1 MTGDVLHSAW
11 IVFVFVA
18 YFAVLIGIA
27 IVRVRNMSAMSD
39 YVLGRRRLSSF
50 TTALSAGSS
59 TTSGWTMLVFPALA
73 FTSGANQLWLVVF
86 LVIGAW
92 INWTIVAKRLRRYTI
107 SMDDSLTLPEFLER
121 RLRDETKVLR
131 TISAAFTIFFI
142 VFYITSG
149 LVAGSKLLN
158 TQFGLDATLGLILT
172 LIAVSS
178 YTFIGGFLAVSRT
191 DVFQALLILVGFV
204 IMLATVIIAAEDPLG
219 GVGGGVEGFMNPLT
233 DTQGQAVTPVF
244 VIGMMGWGLG
254 FFGAQHVLQRFMA
267 VEREDMIKQSRNLS
281 TLWLCLVYSL
291 SFLLGLFA
299 RPALDEA
306 GITTRWTRSGAVY
319 FLVAEYFF
327 PAVIGGLLLTAVI
340 AAVMSTADSQ
350 LLLSSA
356 IAAGDL
362 PLLRRFAGSLDASR
376 RVWLGRGLLVVIGA
390 LAAYLAIAFPATV
403 LNLVAYAWGGMGA
416 TFGPAVLLAL
426 YWRRFNVGG
435 ALAGVVVGFV
445 VASLWQFVLAG
456 GPQGMFDIMPAL
468 PGFLAGGL
476 SAVVATLL
484 TAPPAEN
491 CTREFDG
498 VVHGGLAEAQGPGRA
513 TALNQGS

>member
-1 MTGDVLHSAW
+1 MTPDALSTAW
-11 IVFVFVA
+11 TIAVFIA
-18 YFAVLIGIA
+18 YFAILIGIA
-27 IVRVRNMSAMSD
+27 IVRVRQMSAMSD

-92 INWTIVAKRLRRYTI
+92 INWTVVARRLRRYTI
-107 SMDDSLTLPEFLER
+107 SMEDALTIPEFLER
-121 RLRDETKVLR
+121 RLGDQSQVLR
-131 TISAAFTIFFI
+131 AICAAFTIFFV

-158 TQFGLDATLGLILT
+158 TEFGLDPTLGLILT

-191 DVFQALLILVGFV
+191 DVFQAVLILVGFV
-204 IMLATVIIAAEDPLG
+204 IMLTTVIVAAEDPLG
-219 GVGGGVEGFMNPLT
+219 GVGGGATGFMNPFT
-233 DTQGQAVTPVF
+233 DDRGGVVTPVF
-244 VIGMMGWGLG
+244 VLGTMGWGLG

-267 VEREDMIKQSRNLS
+267 VEREDRIKQSRNLS

-306 GITTRWTRSGAVY
+306 GITTSDAERVY
-319 FLVAEYFF
+319 FLVSDYFF
-327 PAVIGGLLLTAVI
+327 PAIIGGLLLTAVI

-350 LLLSSA
+350 LLLASA

-362 PLLRRFAGSLDASR
+362 PLLRRYASALGASQ
-376 RVWLGRGLLVVIGA
+376 RVWLGRALLVVIGA
-390 LAAYLAIAFPATV
+390 LAGYLAIAFPDTV

-416 TFGPAVLLAL
+416 TFGPSVILAL
-426 YWRRFNVGG
+426 YWRRFSFGG

-456 GPQGMFDIMPAL
+456 GPQGMFDVMPAL

-476 SAVVATLL
+476 AAIVGTLL
-484 TAPPAEN
+484 TAPPAED
-491 CTREFDG
+491 CTREFDEVLRG
-498 VVHGGLAEAQGPGRA
+498 SPAQAGTPA
-513 TALNQGS
+513 

>member
-1 MTGDVLHSAW
+1 MTDDVLHNAW
-11 IVFVFVA
+11 IVFVFVG
-18 YFAVLIGIA
+18 YFAILIGIA

-39 YVLGRRRLSSF
+39 YVLGRRQLSSF

-121 RLRDETKVLR
+121 RLRDRTRVLR
-131 TISAAFTIFFI
+131 AISAAFTIFFV

-158 TQFGLDATLGLILT
+158 TQFGLDSTLGLILT

-204 IMLATVIIAAEDPLG
+204 IMLATVIIAADDPFG

-233 DTQGQAVTPVF
+233 DTQGQLVTPVF
-244 VIGMMGWGLG
+244 VIGTMGWALG

-267 VEREDMIKQSRNLS
+267 VEREDKIKQSRNLS

-299 RPALDEA
+299 RPALDQA
-306 GITTRWTRSGAVY
+306 GITTMDAERVY
-319 FLVAEYFF
+319 FLVSEHFF
-327 PAVIGGLLLTAVI
+327 PALIGGLLLTAVI

-362 PLLRRFAGSLDASR
+362 PILRRFASSLNSSQ
-376 RVWLGRGLLVVIGA
+376 RVWLGRGLLVVVGT
-390 LAAYLAIAFPATV
+390 LAAYLAIAFPDSV

-416 TFGPAVLLAL
+416 TFGPTVILAL
-426 YWRRFNVGG
+426 YWRRFNLGG
-435 ALAGVVVGFV
+435 AIAGVVVGFV

-456 GPQGMFDIMPAL
+456 GPQGMFDIMPAM
-468 PGFLAGGL
+468 PGFVAGTLA
-476 SAVVATLL
+476 AVAGTLL
-484 TAPPAEN
+484 TAPPAAVS
-491 CTREFDG
+491 TREFDR
-498 VVHGGLAEAQGPGRA
+498 VVRGDLARA
-513 TALNQGS
+513 

>member
-1 MTGDVLHSAW
+1 MTDDGLRNAW
-11 IVFVFVA
+11 VIAVFIA
-18 YFAVLIGIA
+18 YFAILIGIA
-27 IVRVRNMSAMSD
+27 IVRARQMSAMSD

-86 LVIGAW
+86 LVIGGW
-92 INWTIVAKRLRRYTI
+92 INWTIVAKRLRRHTI
-107 SMDDSLTLPEFLER
+107 SMEDSLTLPEFLER
-121 RLRDETKVLR
+121 RLRDRSQVLR
-131 TISAAFTIFFI
+131 TITAALTIFFV

-158 TQFGLDATLGLILT
+158 SEFGLDPTLGLILT

-191 DVFQALLILVGFV
+191 DVFQAMLILAGFM
-204 IMLATVIIAAEDPLG
+204 IMLATVIIAADDPLG
-219 GVGGGVEGFMNPLT
+219 GVDGGDPGFMNPFT
-233 DTQGQAVTPVF
+233 DTQGNAVTPVF
-244 VIGMMGWGLG
+244 VFGTMGWALG

-267 VEREDMIKQSRNLS
+267 VEREDKIKQSRNLS
-281 TLWLCLVYSL
+281 TLWLCLVFSL

-299 RPALDEA
+299 RPALDEV
-306 GITTRWTRSGAVY
+306 GISTPDAERVY
-319 FLVAEYFF
+319 FLVADHFF
-327 PAVIGGLLLTAVI
+327 PAIIGGLLLTAVI

-350 LLLSSA
+350 LLLASA

-362 PLLRRFAGSLDASR
+362 PLLLKFAGTLNASQ
-376 RVWLGRGLLVVIGA
+376 RVWLGRGLLVLIGS
-390 LAAYLAIAFPATV
+390 LAAYLAIAFPDSV

-416 TFGPAVLLAL
+416 TFGPTVILAL
-426 YWRRFNVGG
+426 YWRRFNLGG

-456 GPQGMFDIMPAL
+456 GPQGMFDVMPAL
-468 PGFLAGGL
+468 PGFLAGT
-476 SAVVATLL
+476 VAAIAGTLL
-484 TAPPAEN
+484 TAPP
-491 CTREFDG
+491 TKDSIDEFDR
-498 VVHGGLAEAQGPGRA
+498 VVREAPAQA
-513 TALNQGS
+513 